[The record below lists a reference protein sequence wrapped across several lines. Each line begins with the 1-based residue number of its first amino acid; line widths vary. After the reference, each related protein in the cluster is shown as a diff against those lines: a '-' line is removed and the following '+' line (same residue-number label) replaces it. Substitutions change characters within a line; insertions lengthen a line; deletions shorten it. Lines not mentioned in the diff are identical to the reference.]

1 MSETIGSYNDFLEKN
16 NFENQSIAKKEY
28 ALALESLR
36 ISLAVEKGIT
46 LEQLHEISPNINEK

>member
-28 ALALESLR
+28 ALALECLR